1 MKFPHFTVGP
11 MTTRQLAELF
21 LPEIENTTYRT
32 RRFVSL
38 LMLDDELVAHLQKA
52 GASLG
57 QKQELSLR
65 AVWII
70 VRRLWFTK
78 MRFMKK

>member
-1 MKFPHFTVGP
+1 MNFPHFTVGP
-11 MTTRQLAELF
+11 MSMRQLAAIF

-52 GASLG
+52 NTSLC

-78 MRFMKK
+78 MRFLKR

>member
-1 MKFPHFTVGP
+1 MKFPNITVAP
-11 MTTRQLAELF
+11 MTMRQLAAIF

-32 RRFVSL
+32 RRFISL
-38 LMLDDELVAHLQKA
+38 LMLDDELVEHLRKANTKLCQKE
-52 GASLG
+52 
-57 QKQELSLR
+57 ELSLR

-78 MRFMKK
+78 MRFLKR